1 MDSSVAKVRRIAA
14 TVKVKRPDLHAIV
27 LHMARMNYYQVL
39 GVSRE
44 ASDEDIKKA
53 YRKLVFEHHP
63 DRNPHKTDA
72 DERIR
77 EINAAYE
84 IIGDPEKRKSY
95 DRLSWGDEPRAAAVD
110 PELILSEIEQKLFDE
125 GRKEI
130 FAILMQNIARVK
142 AELEVIRA
150 RTIQTQGYD
159 SFLEPVVQARA
170 SEIMDDL
177 VTENM
182 NGRMQRLVEVAAE
195 MLVSQGVAKG
205 GDERGMRALR
215 ARLKE
220 RFRKGRV
227 FGVASALE
235 LFYERR

>member
-1 MDSSVAKVRRIAA
+1 MK
-14 TVKVKRPDLHAIV
+14 
-27 LHMARMNYYQVL
+27 
-39 GVSRE
+39 
-44 ASDEDIKKA
+44 
-53 YRKLVFEHHP
+53 
-63 DRNPHKTDA
+63 
-72 DERIR
+72 
-77 EINAAYE
+77 
-84 IIGDPEKRKSY
+84 
-95 DRLSWGDEPRAAAVD
+95 
-110 PELILSEIEQKLFDE
+110 
-125 GRKEI
+125 GRKEV
-130 FAILMQNIARVK
+130 FAILMQNIMRVK

-177 VTENM
+177 VTEDM

-205 GDERGMRALR
+205 ADERAMRALR
-215 ARLKE
+215 ARLTE

>member
-1 MDSSVAKVRRIAA
+1 MS
-14 TVKVKRPDLHAIV
+14 
-27 LHMARMNYYQVL
+27 YYQVL

-95 DRLSWGDEPRAAAVD
+95 DRLSWGDEPRATAID
-110 PELILSEIEQKLFDE
+110 PEAIIIEIEQKLFDE
-125 GRKEI
+125 GRKEV
-130 FAILMQNIARVK
+130 FAILMQNIMRVK
-142 AELEVIRA
+142 AELQVIRA

-177 VTENM
+177 VTEEM

-215 ARLKE
+215 ARLTE
-220 RFRKGRV
+220 RFLKGRV